1 LKRAALVLA
10 SLFSVCARAQQPF
23 YTDNSGVTDRGR
35 LHIEFFNELD
45 RLHHSQFPD
54 RWQNTANYRLNYGLP
69 HDLEIDVDNPLLVIL
84 RDAIAHPQRPHGF
97 GDTNLGLKWNF
108 HKEADGSRVPALAV
122 TFYTEFPTGDTTNQL
137 GSGVIDYYLNGIAEK
152 RLSKR
157 TKLIVN
163 GGILFAG
170 NTSTGVIGI
179 TTTHGRVF
187 TFGSSVIRDFTDR
200 LRLGVETYGGVTSN
214 FDLGRSQLQ
223 FLAGGKYA
231 ITKDL
236 SFDFGVLGGKYTA
249 SPLMGIQLGFS
260 MDFDPPR
267 IRVH

>member
-1 LKRAALVLA
+1 MRLWTLPL
-10 SLFSVCARAQQPF
+10 LGLLSVCASGQQPF
-23 YTDNSGVTDRGR
+23 YTDNSGVTDKGK
-35 LHIEFFNELD
+35 LHFEFFTEMD
-45 RLHHSQFPD
+45 RLQHSQFPD
-54 RWQNTANYRLNYGLP
+54 LWQNTTNCRLNYGLP
-69 HDLEIDVDNPLLVIL
+69 HDLEIDIDNPLLIIL
-84 RDAIAHPQRPHGF
+84 RNTGEHPQRPYGF

-108 HKEADGSRVPALAV
+108 HKEADGSLMPALSA

-137 GSGVIDYYLNGIAEK
+137 GSGVIDYWLNGIAEK
-152 RLSKR
+152 RLGKR
-157 TKLIVN
+157 TRLVVN

-187 TFGSSVIRDFTDR
+187 TVGSSVIRDFTDR
-200 LRLGVETYGGVTSN
+200 LQLGVETYGGVTSN

-249 SPLMGIQLGFS
+249 SPLVGIQLGFS
-260 MDFDPPR
+260 VDFDPPKVR
-267 IRVH
+267 LH

>member
-1 LKRAALVLA
+1 MRPRALALLGFL
-10 SLFSVCARAQQPF
+10 SGCAWAQQPF
-23 YTDNSGVTDRGR
+23 YTDNSGVTDKGK
-35 LHIEFFNELD
+35 LHFEVFTEID
-45 RLHHSQFPD
+45 RLQHTQFPAL
-54 RWQNTANYRLNYGLP
+54 WQNTTNYRLNYGLP
-69 HDLEIDVDNPLLVIL
+69 HDLEIDIDNPLLLIL
-84 RDAIAHPQRPHGF
+84 RHPTAHPQRPHGF

-108 HKEADGSRVPALAV
+108 HKEADGSRMPAFSA

-137 GSGVIDYYLNGIAEK
+137 GSGVIDYWLNGIAEK

-157 TKLIVN
+157 TRLIVN
-163 GGILFAG
+163 GGVLFAG
-170 NTSTGVIGI
+170 NTSTGLIGI

-200 LRLGVETYGGVTSN
+200 VQLGVETYGGVTSN

-231 ITKDL
+231 IRKDF

-249 SPLMGIQLGFS
+249 SPLIGVQLGFS
-260 MDFDPPR
+260 VDFDPPKV
-267 IRVH
+267 RVH

>member
-1 LKRAALVLA
+1 VKWTALM
-10 SLFSVCARAQQPF
+10 LFSVSVYAQQPF

-45 RLHHSQFPD
+45 RLQHSQFPD

-69 HDLEIDVDNPLLVIL
+69 HDLEIDVDNPLLLIL
-84 RDAIAHPQRPHGF
+84 RNPVANPDSARGF

-108 HKEADGSRVPALAV
+108 HKEADDSRFPALSA
-122 TFYTEFPTGDTTNQL
+122 TFYTELPTGDTKTQL

-200 LRLGVETYGGVTSN
+200 LQLGVETYGGVTGN

-231 ITKDL
+231 IKKDF

-249 SPLMGIQLGFS
+249 SPLLGVQLGFS
-260 MDFDPPR
+260 MDFDPPKFR
-267 IRVH
+267 KH

>member
-1 LKRAALVLA
+1 MRPRTLTLLGLL
-10 SLFSVCARAQQPF
+10 SGCAWAQQPF
-23 YTDNSGVTDRGR
+23 YTDNSGVTDRGK
-35 LHIEFFNELD
+35 LHFEFFTEMD
-45 RLHHSQFPD
+45 RLQHSQFPD
-54 RWQNTANYRLNYGLP
+54 LWQNTTNYRLNYGLP
-69 HDLEIDVDNPLLVIL
+69 HDLEIDVDNPLLLIL
-84 RDAIAHPQRPHGF
+84 RHPTAHPQRPYGF

-108 HKEADGSRVPALAV
+108 HKEADGSRVPAMSV

-157 TKLIVN
+157 TRLIVN

-200 LRLGVETYGGVTSN
+200 LQLGVETYGGVTSN

-231 ITKDL
+231 ITKDF

-249 SPLMGIQLGFS
+249 SPLIGVQLGFS
-260 MDFDPPR
+260 VDFDPPKV
-267 IRVH
+267 RVH